1 MFYMELITDIQMIFM
16 YNNGVIGIGK

>member
-1 MFYMELITDIQMIFM
+1 MFYIELITDIQMIFM

>member
-16 YNNGVIGIGK
+16 YNNDVIGIGK